1 MHIGP
6 FGKQWKVPQ
15 HRFQEHYG
23 QHSRNGNDDW
33 QFTLVE
39 QCGTHEPLKEREHFG
54 NIGSRHFTL
63 TGLKNR
69 KNTCTESQTSIL
81 LIKHIFIMHFNLFFL
96 LL

>member
-15 HRFQEHYG
+15 HRFHEHYG

-39 QCGTHEPLKEREHFG
+39 QCGTHEQLKERETFWQHKLKTFCP
-54 NIGSRHFTL
+54 N
-63 TGLKNR
+63 GLK
-69 KNTCTESQTSIL
+69 E
-81 LIKHIFIMHFNLFFL
+81 
-96 LL
+96 